1 VKRIGFNGP
10 TATGIQKGNIIMNVL
25 RKVCRATRRAYQD
38 HSYRSAARS
47 ALIEAR
53 GRLLESPELSED
65 EKSLLD
71 KVVMDVH
78 RNDVM
83 YQGDAVHY
91 LSAGLSGLR
100 CILEVL
106 ASAGRDLACGSILDF
121 PSGYGRVLR
130 IVRAKFPH
138 ADITAAELDEDA
150 VAFCARN
157 FSTTPLLSV
166 VPISALKLERRYDLI
181 WCGSLLTHVE
191 EADAQ
196 EILRFFHDHLVEGG
210 ICIFTTHGLRPV
222 DWIKTGR
229 ETYGLSPEGQAE
241 VVRGFETNGY
251 GYVDYPYQP
260 GYGISAV
267 TREHAR
273 VLAAKA
279 GDWTELLFK
288 DHGWDECQDV
298 HAYIRR

>member
-1 VKRIGFNGP
+1 MLDSPDFN
-10 TATGIQKGNIIMNVL
+10 A
-25 RKVCRATRRAYQD
+25 
-38 HSYRSAARS
+38 
-47 ALIEAR
+47 
-53 GRLLESPELSED
+53 D
-65 EKSLLD
+65 EKNLLR

-83 YQGDAVHY
+83 YQGDGVHY
-91 LSAGLSGLR
+91 LSAGISGLR

-106 ASAGRDLACGSILDF
+106 ALADTDLSRGTILDF

-130 IVRAKFPH
+130 FIRAKFPE
-138 ADITAAELDEDA
+138 ANITGAELDEDA

-157 FSTTPLLSV
+157 FSTTPLVSV
-166 VPISALKLERRYDLI
+166 IPITDLKLDRRYDLI
-181 WCGSLLTHVE
+181 WCGSLFTHIGE
-191 EADAQ
+191 PQAIEL
-196 EILRFFHDHLVEGG
+196 LRFFHDHLAPGG

-222 DWIKTGR
+222 DWIRTSR

-251 GYVDYPYQP
+251 GYVDYPYQS

-267 TREHAR
+267 TREHMR
-273 VLAAKA
+273 GLAAKA

-288 DHGWDECQDV
+288 EHGWDECQDV
-298 HAYIRR
+298 HAYLRRKS